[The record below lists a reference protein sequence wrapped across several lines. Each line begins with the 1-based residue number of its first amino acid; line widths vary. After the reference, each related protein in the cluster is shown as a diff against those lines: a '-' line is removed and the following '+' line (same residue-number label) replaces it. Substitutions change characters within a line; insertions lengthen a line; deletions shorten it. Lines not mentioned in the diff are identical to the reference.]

1 MSDPIR
7 SVPMHELKEAAVPE
21 ELLNQLAASG
31 ADAPVSLICE
41 IELTRFNAAE
51 RQRLLPLLWSYILRH
66 RDSNSPETLA
76 AVGAAIRKY
85 IALMP
90 IEEMGRLAVL
100 LESGHKSALPIE
112 LEIEVAKMIYR
123 NFEVHPPLELNPHP
137 DLARLL
143 WEMVQAYANPRLL
156 SRDKH
161 SAAALISIQALVAMR
176 SEFASNAI
184 HVAAASPYRWFAELV
199 ADQVDRL
206 HDRWS
211 ATRPEAAAWL
221 ATSQKEMQV
230 TA

>member
-1 MSDPIR
+1 MP
-7 SVPMHELKEAAVPE
+7 A
-21 ELLNQLAASG
+21 ELLSQLASSG
-31 ADAPVSLICE
+31 VDVPVGLICE
-41 IELTRFNAAE
+41 IELTRFDAAE
-51 RQRLLPLLWSYILRH
+51 RQKLLPLLWQYILRH

-90 IEEMGRLAVL
+90 MEDMERLAVL

-123 NFEVHPPLELNPHP
+123 NFEVHPQREPNPHSE
-137 DLARLL
+137 LARPL
-143 WEMVQAYANPRLL
+143 WEMVQAYGHPRLL

-161 SAAALISIQALVAMR
+161 SAAALLAIQALVAMR
-176 SEFASNAI
+176 SEFASNAVHI
-184 HVAAASPYRWFAELV
+184 AAASPYRWFAELV
-199 ADQVDRL
+199 ADQLDRL

-211 ATRPEAAAWL
+211 TTSPETAAWL
-221 ATSQKEMQV
+221 ATLQKEIQV